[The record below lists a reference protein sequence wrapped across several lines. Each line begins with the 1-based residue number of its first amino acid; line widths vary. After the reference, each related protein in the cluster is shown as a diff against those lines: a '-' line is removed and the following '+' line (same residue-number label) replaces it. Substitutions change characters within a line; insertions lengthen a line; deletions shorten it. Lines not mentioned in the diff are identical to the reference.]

1 MAIKLSSNPTCVLS
15 DADNLTAEQRQ
26 KINMNLTKG
35 IPGSDIEG
43 DKVTV
48 INSDGEVEMKA
59 YSAGGGGGSS
69 YSAGGGIDIS
79 NDTISA
85 KVAGPLYIDEY
96 DEDNICLSYDSSSL
110 ESRYGQLRVK
120 AAPYYLDYN
129 PQYMYVP
136 DIDEFKQIIQDH
148 RPVYLRIETSGSEQ
162 GNGLYIP
169 ATEAKW
175 RDDRDKEGE
184 WLVSFTF
191 ETHDVSEYDL
201 YTRSV
206 KTEKWTVS
214 RDQSTRAGESVPTHT
229 TTNSYMINP
238 ESYTAFMRSLEIP
251 SWDKDG
257 ADIGKV
263 LKIDSNNELS
273 WATP

>member
-1 MAIKLSSNPTCVLS
+1 MSVKLNNNPTCVLT
-15 DADNLTAEQRQ
+15 DADIYSDSQKAKMAKNLMT
-26 KINMNLTKG
+26 G
-35 IPGSDIEG
+35 IPSTSGEG
-43 DKVTV
+43 DKVLV
-48 INSDGEVEMKA
+48 LDENGDPQLKA

-85 KVAGPLYIDEY
+85 KVAGPLFIDEY
-96 DEDNICLSYDSSSL
+96 DDDNICLAYNSDTL
-110 ESRYGQLRVK
+110 ESRYGALSVK
-120 AAPYYLDYN
+120 AAPYYLDYD
-129 PQYMYVP
+129 PQGMYVP
-136 DIDEFKQIIQDH
+136 NLDEFKQIIDAH

-162 GNGLYIP
+162 GKGLYIP

-175 RDDRDKEGE
+175 SYDQGKDE

-201 YTRSV
+201 YTRMV

-214 RDQSTRAGESVPTHT
+214 RDQSTRSGESVPTHT

-238 ESYTAFMRSLEIP
+238 ESYSAFYRSLQIP

-263 LKIDSNNELS
+263 LKIDSNNQLS